1 MKEIKYYKN
10 GVENMKDKIKKD
22 NENIEETNKKKIDI
36 KKILCIIVMILISV
50 VCIVFLST
58 YIRWQ
63 SFIEDKEEVLVYK
76 EEENY
81 IYEIDDKIKYVT
93 EIKDFYDNKIE
104 DFVIN
109 ENEVAI
115 MYCGKKDR
123 DNCNYVNYSD
133 MDFKIITNPS
143 VIIFT
148 ALIVDLLGTL
158 YLLRKNE
165 KISKIYI
172 RIAGGV
178 ILLLGLIIIGK
189 EIYKVADY
197 YLLANDSEYLV
208 NSKIVAVIKDDYD
221 EKKIKPVS
229 TYIIGEK
236 EYVYYS
242 NDLIDAKVGDELTL
256 YYDKNDYKIATMK
269 TNPFNAIDFILG
281 SGFVIVGSIYFI
293 SVKEEKEKRGKLKKN
308 KR

>member
-1 MKEIKYYKN
+1 
-10 GVENMKDKIKKD
+10 MKDKIKKD

-104 DFVIN
+104 NFVIN

-229 TYIIGEK
+229 TYVIGEK